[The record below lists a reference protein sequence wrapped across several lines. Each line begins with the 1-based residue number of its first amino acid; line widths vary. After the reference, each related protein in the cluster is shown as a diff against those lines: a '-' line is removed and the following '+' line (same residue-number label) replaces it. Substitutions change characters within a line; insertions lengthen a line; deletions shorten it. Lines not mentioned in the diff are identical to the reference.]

1 MDIDEDNY
9 SWQHIKIFT
18 VSYVL
23 LEILFGVWHC
33 CIMYEMCKFPIYIH
47 IHTNIQYYYKGMAK
61 LNIWDAT
68 SDLDGTS
75 KSIITF
81 HIHKDNLKL

>member
-1 MDIDEDNY
+1 
-9 SWQHIKIFT
+9 
-18 VSYVL
+18 
-23 LEILFGVWHC
+23 
-33 CIMYEMCKFPIYIH
+33 MCKFPIYIH

-75 KSIITF
+75 KTIITF
-81 HIHKDNLKL
+81 HIHKDNLKLQSTNIPFYITAKFSIMSNIGLLLRDFKNSLMALMTNS